1 MRTAYCL
8 GFFAFLHSGEF
19 TCTAKGAW
27 ISSVLSWGD
36 VRVNRHSQPEYLVL
50 LLRYSKMNMFGTEVS
65 LYVGVTGCNLCPV
78 AAMLSYLAARPS
90 TPGSLF
96 VYQNDRPLSHPWL
109 VRAVQ
114 SALASAGVDT
124 SRYSG
129 HSFWIGAAT
138 TAAQAGLQD
147 SLIQTLGRWRSS
159 AFVLHP
165 HSTFPAFSGFSTT
178 LALRLHFVFKE
189 VFILLL

>member
-8 GFFAFLHSGEF
+8 GLFAFLHSGEF

-129 HSFWIGAAT
+129 WIGAAT